1 MAESKVLRE
10 NMQDVNR
17 LLLKVSGLGISILYG
32 LSFLLYFSG
41 YLDISMTHLIVA
53 ALSSYILYFA
63 TLILY
68 RIPTVRHYFHYLFPL
83 ELYLTVAIGIYFFQA
98 PISAYPIWLI
108 PIIYA
113 GMYAHRGSMLLTTLL
128 VLVTGPIEVLF
139 ASGSQTAWAD
149 IIKDVAIASIVML
162 ILSLRMISLVNRSRV
177 MIARTEGQMEENM
190 RLQRENERL
199 MQEVA
204 AATEEM
210 GVVVEKLTLMAH
222 GTREAMVQVAKGG
235 EEIIVSSHRSKQV
248 LLENQQVVEEQ
259 VATSEKIG
267 LATRQAV
274 IHAHDVR
281 GQATT
286 GENVVEE
293 IADVIFSIDRQ
304 SVETTE
310 KVARLTERTMEI
322 TSINQSI
329 ASIAKN
335 VTIVAINASIE
346 AARAGAA
353 GRTFHVVAEQVQ
365 ELAGQTAQAA
375 EEIEKLAER
384 IQSDLLLI
392 HDDLRKS
399 STVVKQGVSVSEE
412 AKSKLRTIHQAVEEV
427 HLLLQTV
434 DRDAQCQLS
443 AAGKI
448 AAGISLLREQT
459 EQNVFSIETAAAG
472 TEETA
477 AIMDDFLGFI
487 DRLHERAETLT
498 RLIAEYSRRKS

>member
-1 MAESKVLRE
+1 
-10 NMQDVNR
+10 
-17 LLLKVSGLGISILYG
+17 
-32 LSFLLYFSG
+32 
-41 YLDISMTHLIVA
+41 
-53 ALSSYILYFA
+53 
-63 TLILY
+63 
-68 RIPTVRHYFHYLFPL
+68 
-83 ELYLTVAIGIYFFQA
+83 
-98 PISAYPIWLI
+98 
-108 PIIYA
+108 
-113 GMYAHRGSMLLTTLL
+113 
-128 VLVTGPIEVLF
+128 EVLF
-139 ASGSQTAWAD
+139 ASGSQTASAD
-149 IIKDVAIASIVML
+149 INKDVEIATIVML

-310 KVARLTERTMEI
+310 KVARLTERT
-322 TSINQSI
+322 
-329 ASIAKN
+329 
-335 VTIVAINASIE
+335 
-346 AARAGAA
+346 
-353 GRTFHVVAEQVQ
+353 
-365 ELAGQTAQAA
+365 
-375 EEIEKLAER
+375 
-384 IQSDLLLI
+384 
-392 HDDLRKS
+392 
-399 STVVKQGVSVSEE
+399 
-412 AKSKLRTIHQAVEEV
+412 
-427 HLLLQTV
+427 
-434 DRDAQCQLS
+434 
-443 AAGKI
+443 
-448 AAGISLLREQT
+448 
-459 EQNVFSIETAAAG
+459 
-472 TEETA
+472 
-477 AIMDDFLGFI
+477 
-487 DRLHERAETLT
+487 
-498 RLIAEYSRRKS
+498 